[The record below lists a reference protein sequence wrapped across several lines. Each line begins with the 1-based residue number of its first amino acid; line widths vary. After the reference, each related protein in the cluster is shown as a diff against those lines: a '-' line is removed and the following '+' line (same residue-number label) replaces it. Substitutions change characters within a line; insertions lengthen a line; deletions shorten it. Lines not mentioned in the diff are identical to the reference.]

1 MSEISSY
8 FEGDVKYEY
17 GILILQEELKA
28 DICYFTAMTSDEFNK
43 CFEWENGKKKKLR
56 PTKQLL
62 DEAAKCSDE
71 SDMNDLIESKWD
83 SLISDVTLSQKQHYS
98 KELKQVN
105 REYIHTYCAK
115 GQTFN
120 KKFKLDKTKTAKM
133 IEKIWEKKAYQS
145 AQNST
150 SSTSSTG
157 NKGTVWIYNGSKI
170 TGLAAKYQKILQED
184 GYEVK
189 GVGNATGNIR
199 SQTVIYAAKKK
210 KANALKKYFK
220 NPLIQT
226 ADNMSS
232 GASIEIVLGTDDDI
246 Q

>member
-1 MSEISSY
+1 M
-8 FEGDVKYEY
+8 
-17 GILILQEELKA
+17 
-28 DICYFTAMTSDEFNK
+28 
-43 CFEWENGKKKKLR
+43 
-56 PTKQLL
+56 
-62 DEAAKCSDE
+62 AKRKNS
-71 SDMNDLIESKWD
+71 
-83 SLISDVTLSQKQHYS
+83 
-98 KELKQVN
+98 
-105 REYIHTYCAK
+105 A
-115 GQTFN
+115 
-120 KKFKLDKTKTAKM
+120 
-133 IEKIWEKKAYQS
+133 QS
-145 AQNST
+145 AQNSLG
-150 SSTSSTG
+150 STSSTE

-199 SQTVIYAAKKK
+199 SQTVIYATKKK

-226 ADNMSS
+226 ADMSS

>member
-1 MSEISSY
+1 
-8 FEGDVKYEY
+8 
-17 GILILQEELKA
+17 
-28 DICYFTAMTSDEFNK
+28 MTV
-43 CFEWENGKKKKLR
+43 
-56 PTKQLL
+56 TQMT
-62 DEAAKCSDE
+62 EAE
-71 SDMNDLIESKWD
+71 
-83 SLISDVTLSQKQHYS
+83 
-98 KELKQVN
+98 
-105 REYIHTYCAK
+105 R
-115 GQTFN
+115 
-120 KKFKLDKTKTAKM
+120 AKM

-150 SSTSSTG
+150 SSTSSTE

-199 SQTVIYAAKKK
+199 SQTVIYATKKK